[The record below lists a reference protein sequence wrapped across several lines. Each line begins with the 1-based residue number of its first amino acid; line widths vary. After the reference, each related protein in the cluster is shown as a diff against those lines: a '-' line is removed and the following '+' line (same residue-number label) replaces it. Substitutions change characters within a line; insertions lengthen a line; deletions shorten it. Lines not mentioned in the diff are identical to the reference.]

1 MIVDPHPYHSD
12 RPCDN
17 KEKLNIKQKAE
28 NANQEGGSSIGLKQN
43 TLLHRCNNA
52 LKSSFCFMALI
63 LFLKFKVLN
72 LSFQE
77 NCNILKIWRP
87 CFFKQISI
95 LRMVRNFTFSAT

>member
-12 RPCDN
+12 RPCNN

-28 NANQEGGSSIGLKQN
+28 NANQEGGNSIGLKQN

-77 NCNILKIWRP
+77 NCNILKIW
-87 CFFKQISI
+87 
-95 LRMVRNFTFSAT
+95 